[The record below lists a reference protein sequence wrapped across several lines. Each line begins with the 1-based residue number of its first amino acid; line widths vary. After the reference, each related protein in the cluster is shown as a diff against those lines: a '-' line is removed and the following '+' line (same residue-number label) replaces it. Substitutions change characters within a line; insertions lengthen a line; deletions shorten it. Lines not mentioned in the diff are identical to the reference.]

1 MDEEAGDGEVVVA
14 VVGKLTL
21 MAVLVLKPSRTRKL
35 LVFRMTRLRATVMVL
50 PRIWVMKF
58 VVLVL
63 QVMLEAVLFHQQ
75 WSYLML
81 GVALL
86 HWKWGHL
93 FLETVLASQKRGG
106 LLLAERDMVTAWCQ
120 ASLS

>member
-1 MDEEAGDGEVVVA
+1 MVAEAVDEEAGDGEVVVA

-21 MAVLVLKPSRTRKL
+21 IRTRKL

-63 QVMLEAVLFHQQ
+63 QVMLEAVLFDQQ
-75 WSYLML
+75 WGYLML

-93 FLETVLASQKRGG
+93 FLETLLASQERGD
-106 LLLAERDMVTAWCQ
+106 LLLAARDMVTAWRQ